1 MKKLSQE
8 HAKKKTW
15 GKNLRQESTW
25 EVGVLEELKGDQQS
39 FTVVGEEFEDIVWA
53 LLHADADMPK

>member
-1 MKKLSQE
+1 MLR
-8 HAKKKTW
+8 KKTW